1 MPATRSDTGTLRAL
15 LALQRDLALEVD
27 LERILDRI
35 ARAACEILQAER
47 ATIYVLDEERDEVWA
62 KVATGSDVQEI
73 RLPLDGRG
81 LAVHVA
87 RTGET
92 LSIADPYSDT
102 RFNPDVDARSG
113 YRTRNMLVLPIASRD
128 GTRTGVLQV
137 MNRLQGT
144 FDANDEELAHALAA
158 SAGIAFEHAELHGEL
173 REERLRSVRIAEET
187 RHRLAA
193 TLHDGVAQ
201 ALANAAINLELVARR
216 APEDLPGALDEL
228 ESLRQRLLASQ
239 QELRDILF
247 SLRPVVLESAGL
259 GEATRVLAKRLTT
272 LGGARVF
279 ARRIAMS
286 KRLRPEVEAGA
297 FLIIQEATNNAVKH
311 GAKNVTLDVYEEGD
325 ETVARIE
332 DDGGGF
338 DVDDVLSTY
347 ALRGSLGLLQLRE
360 TARMIGA
367 QLVLDSNP
375 GHGTRVHL
383 RIRPDGGHIPG

>member
-1 MPATRSDTGTLRAL
+1 MPATRSDPTLRAL

-35 ARAACEILQAER
+35 AAASCEVVRAER
-47 ATIYVLDEERDEVWA
+47 ATIYVLDEDREELWA
-62 KVATGSDVQEI
+62 KVAIGSDVQEI

-87 RTGET
+87 RTGEA
-92 LSIADPYSDT
+92 LSIADPYEDH
-102 RFNPDVDARSG
+102 RFNPDVDARTG
-113 YRTRNMLVLPIASRD
+113 YRTRNMLVVPIIARD
-128 GTRTGVLQV
+128 GRRTGVLQLI
-137 MNRLQGT
+137 NRLQGT
-144 FDANDEELAHALAA
+144 FSVEDEELAHALAA
-158 SAGIAFEHAELHGEL
+158 SAGIAFEHAQLHGEL

-201 ALANAAINLELVARR
+201 ALANAAINIELVARR
-216 APEDLPGALDEL
+216 APHDLPGALDEL
-228 ESLRQRLLASQ
+228 ESLRQRLLDSQ

-259 GEATRVLAKRLTT
+259 GEATRVLAKRMNDH
-272 LGGARVF
+272 GGSRVL
-279 ARRIAMS
+279 ARRIEVTR
-286 KRLRPEVEAGA
+286 RLRPEVEAGA

-311 GAKNVTLDVYEEGD
+311 GAKNVALDVYEEDGD
-325 ETVARIE
+325 TIARIE
-332 DDGGGF
+332 DDGSGF

-367 QLVLDSNP
+367 QLVIDSNP

-383 RIRPDGGHIPG
+383 RIPPVEGDSEG